1 MVSRFN
7 QSLCLNGQSI
17 KLSIIATTILSGI
30 ISCQTAPVEPQA
42 ETTTVEAS
50 NLAPVVRAGSDQTIE
65 PSTINLEGT
74 VTDDGKP
81 DSLEMTW
88 SQVSGPQDAD
98 LEDAA
103 AVDTEAEFVIPGVY
117 VMRLTATDGE
127 FSSSDEV
134 KITVSVGGKA
144 EVETFDIFE
153 TTINHTGNY
162 KNPYTDVEAT
172 AIIQSPD
179 RNIQRIPLFWD
190 GGTRW
195 KFRYSPSK
203 EGTWNWSVKSNDPG
217 LNEAEGDFRVLSDD
231 HKGGIRVRSQYPHH
245 LEYQEGTPY
254 WLMGD
259 TLWNAFNVNSS
270 ENLNRQSVQRYIDV
284 RAQQGF
290 NYIHSNLITI
300 PQNEGGKAF
309 EDFAAET
316 LNPAFWQEVDTRL
329 EYMNQKGITV
339 MLMLAWA
346 EDDKVGDW
354 DGFANDEARL
364 RYARY
369 IVGRYSAY
377 NVAFNV
383 AGEWNEYATKEM
395 YQKIA
400 KEIVTH
406 DPHNRLIAIHPGE
419 LSFTV
424 EEFATEDW
432 MSFGDYQQNYRKLHQ
447 RILDARDHDKPV
459 VNSEYAYYLR
469 DSNSDGK
476 VDKPNSRTLEDIR
489 HATWDIAMAGG
500 YFVTGWGNTYFGG
513 SRDPGTFDVDAP
525 KNDDW
530 EAQVQHVAKLF
541 NNLEWW
547 KLEPKDDLLKG
558 SGQHY
563 LLAEPGQ
570 QYVAYIRKTTR
581 PLSLDLGDGASV
593 NYQVRLYNPRSG
605 GYRELSDVKPDN
617 NIMTLEPPDRQDWI
631 FVVTRQQ

>member
-1 MVSRFN
+1 MISRSIHSQSVKLFAIVTTVS
-7 QSLCLNGQSI
+7 SLVIG
-17 KLSIIATTILSGI
+17 
-30 ISCQTAPVEPQA
+30 CQTATVESPE
-42 ETTTVEAS
+42 ETTAVEDS

-65 PSTINLEGT
+65 PSTINLDGT

-81 DSLEMTW
+81 GSVTTTW
-88 SQVSGPQDAD
+88 TQVSGPQDAD
-98 LEDAA
+98 LEDAE

-117 VMRLTATDGE
+117 VLRLTATDGE

-134 KITVSVGGKA
+134 KITVSIAGKA
-144 EVETFDIFE
+144 EVETFEIFE
-153 TTINHTGNY
+153 TTVNHTGTY
-162 KNPYTDVEAT
+162 KNPYTEVEAT

-179 RNIQRIPLFWD
+179 REIMRIPLFWD

-195 KFRYSPSK
+195 KFRYSPPK
-203 EGTWNWSVKSNDPG
+203 EGTWNWSVKSNDAG
-217 LNEAEGDFRVLSDD
+217 LNQALGDFRVLPST
-231 HKGGIRVRSQYPHH
+231 HKGGVQVRSQYPHH
-245 LEYQEGTPY
+245 FEYQDGTPY

-259 TLWNAFNVNSS
+259 TLWNAFNVNPS
-270 ENLNRQSVQRYIDV
+270 ENLNRQSVQHYIDV

-290 NYIHSNLITI
+290 NYIHSNVITI
-300 PQNEGGKAF
+300 SRNEGGMAF
-309 EDFAAET
+309 EDFEAET

-329 EYMNQKGITV
+329 EYMNQNGITV

-346 EDDKVGDW
+346 EDGTVGDW
-354 DGFANDEARL
+354 AGFANDEARL

-400 KEIVTH
+400 KEIVRH

-419 LSFTV
+419 TSFSV

-447 RILDARDHDKPV
+447 RILNARDHDKPV

-513 SRDPGTFDVDAP
+513 TRDPGTFDVDAP
-525 KNDDW
+525 QNDDW
-530 EAQVQHVAKLF
+530 EAEVQHVAKLF
-541 NNLEWW
+541 NNLQWW
-547 KLEPKDDLLKG
+547 KLKPEDDLLKG
-558 SGQHY
+558 SGQYY

-570 QYVAYIRKTTR
+570 QYVAYVRKTTK
-581 PLSLDLGDGASV
+581 PLSLNLGDAVSAT
-593 NYQVRLYNPRSG
+593 YQVRLYNPRSG
-605 GYRELSDVKPDN
+605 GYRELSDVQQDN
-617 NIMTLEPPDRQDWI
+617 TITLAPPDRQDWV
-631 FVVTRQQ
+631 FVITR

>member
-1 MVSRFN
+1 VIYGENLVISR
-7 QSLCLNGQSI
+7 SI
-17 KLSIIATTILSGI
+17 HTPAVKLLAIATTVSSLI
-30 ISCQTAPVEPQA
+30 IGCGRMTVDAPEETMTAED
-42 ETTTVEAS
+42 S

-65 PSTINLEGT
+65 PSTIKLDGS

-81 DSLEMTW
+81 GTLKTTW

-98 LEDAA
+98 LEDAE

-134 KITVSVGGKA
+134 KITVDIDGKA
-144 EVETFDIFE
+144 EVEAYGIFE
-153 TTINHTGNY
+153 TTLNHTGNY
-162 KNPYTDVEAT
+162 KNPYTEVEAT
-172 AIIQSPD
+172 ATIQSPD
-179 RNIQRIPLFWD
+179 REITRIPLFWD
-190 GGTRW
+190 GGNRW
-195 KFRYSPSK
+195 KFRYSPGQ

-217 LNEAEGDFRVLSDD
+217 LNKAEGDFRVLPSEK
-231 HKGGIRVRSQYPHH
+231 KGGIRVRSQYPHH
-245 LEYQEGTPY
+245 FEYENGTPY

-259 TLWNAFNVNSS
+259 TLWNAFNTNTA
-270 ENLNRQSVQRYIDV
+270 ENLTRQSVQQYIEV
-284 RAQQGF
+284 RADQGF

-300 PQNEGGKAF
+300 PRNEGGQAF
-309 EDFAAET
+309 EDFTTET

-329 EYMNQKGITV
+329 EYINQNGITA

-346 EDDKVGDW
+346 EDDSVGDW
-354 DGFANDEARL
+354 AGFANDEARL

-369 IVGRYSAY
+369 IVSRYSAY

-383 AGEWNEYATKEM
+383 AGEWNEYASKDM

-400 KEIVTH
+400 EEIVRH

-419 LSFTV
+419 LSYTV

-432 MSFGDYQQNYRKLHQ
+432 MSFGDYQQNYRKLYQ
-447 RILDARDHDKPV
+447 RILAARDHDKPV

-469 DSNSDGK
+469 DSNGDGK

-489 HATWDIAMAGG
+489 HATWDIVMAGG

-513 SRDPGTFDVDAP
+513 TRDPGTFDVDAP
-525 KNDDW
+525 QNDEW
-530 EAQVQHVAKLF
+530 EAEVQHVAKLF

-547 KLEPKDDLLKG
+547 KLKPEDELLEG
-558 SGQHY
+558 SGQYY

-570 QYVAYIRKTTR
+570 QYVAYVRNTTK
-581 PLSLDLGDGASV
+581 PLSLDLGDGSSGT
-593 NYQVRLYNPRSG
+593 YQVRLYNPRSG
-605 GYRELSDVKPDN
+605 GYRELSDSQQE
-617 NIMTLEPPDRQDWI
+617 NIMTLTPPDRQDWV
-631 FVVTRQQ
+631 FVITR